1 MSATTR
7 QGEDFPLKPGAVRPV
22 LDALIETLADWVV
35 LKDADD
41 RWQRVNP
48 AATAA
53 LGIEELAWHGQCD
66 QDLAIAQPELG
77 ELFGLLAR
85 HAEAAW
91 RQRAPHFSQ
100 DWVSLADGR
109 RRCYQF
115 HHRPFHTA
123 RGHRQCLLLIAHD
136 VTERELAAQRGLDRD
151 GGNPTE
157 APSPN
162 PADTAH
168 FEVSELILRQ
178 IGQELHDDLGQLLAS
193 SALLIEQWL
202 NEPPAEAITTL
213 QDKARRL
220 AGWLREAMDRTRLIS
235 QGLYPL
241 ELEESDLGT
250 LLQSL
255 MDNTRRIAG
264 IEATLIREGPEPALD
279 KEARVH
285 LFRIAQEGV
294 SNIIRHSGATRM
306 VLTLNHGDDT
316 LTLTLTDDGIG
327 IGHDRRRSRR
337 RGAGLRNMH
346 YRARLIGA
354 RLDVEARREGG
365 TCLQLVLPLT
375 PPRSA

>member
-48 AATAA
+48 AAAAA
-53 LGIEELAWHGQCD
+53 LGIEALAWHGQCD

-77 ELFGLLAR
+77 ALFGLLAR

-115 HHRPFHTA
+115 HHRPFHSA
-123 RGHRQCLLLIAHD
+123 RGQRQCLLLIAHD

-151 GGNPTE
+151 GGNSNE

-193 SALLIEQWL
+193 SALLIERWL
-202 NEPPAEAITTL
+202 QETPAVAAATL
-213 QDKARRL
+213 LDEARRL
-220 AGWLREAMDRTRLIS
+220 DGWLREAMDKTRLIS
-235 QGLYPL
+235 QGLYPT
-241 ELEESDLGT
+241 ELDGNDLDM
-250 LLQSL
+250 LLQGL
-255 MDNTRRIAG
+255 LDNLRQIAG
-264 IEATLIREGPEPALD
+264 IETDLIREGPEPALD
-279 KEARVH
+279 KDTRVH
-285 LFRIAQEGV
+285 LFRIAQEGA

-306 VLTLNHGDDT
+306 VLTLRHSDDAF
-316 LTLTLTDDGIG
+316 TLTLTDNGIG
-327 IGHDRRRSRR
+327 IGHDRRRSHR

-354 RLDVEARREGG
+354 RLDVEALREGG
-365 TCLQLVLPLT
+365 TRLQVVLPL
-375 PPRSA
+375 PAEGCA